1 MIAFIK
7 GEIFSVQSNQVIVNT
22 SSGIAFLLK
31 ISLYTYSQ
39 IKEKKEVTL
48 HTYLHI
54 SENNQQLYGFYEKI
68 EKDLFLNLISV
79 TGIGPST
86 AIMALSC
93 MTPTELIKAISQ
105 SDLRSI
111 QEIKGIGPKSAQR
124 IILELKDKLLKISD
138 YENKKE
144 IDSKLYDLKT
154 EALEALIVLGIP
166 KNNAEKTLNS
176 ILQNTKKEI
185 TLEELIKIALKT
197 I

>member
-93 MTPTELIKAISQ
+93 MTPTELIRAISQ